1 MGEKLLRR
9 KPLKHKQ
16 TRGETLMKKFFE
28 DFKAFAMRG
37 NVIDMAIGIIIGAA
51 FTPIV
56 TAISDMLMNIIAG
69 LIGAPN
75 FDSVLQFSINDAV
88 IQPGTILTALV
99 NFLLVAIAL
108 YFFIVVPM
116 NKLAAMNKTKVE
128 EAEPEQ
134 TEETKLLVEIRDLL
148 AREIPTT
155 K

>member
-1 MGEKLLRR
+1 MKNFLKEFEK
-9 KPLKHKQ
+9 
-16 TRGETLMKKFFE
+16 FI
-28 DFKAFAMRG
+28 MRG

-99 NFLLVAIAL
+99 NFLLVAAAL
-108 YFFIVVPM
+108 YFFVVMPM
-116 NKLAAMNKTKVE
+116 NKFNDRIHRNDEAIE
-128 EAEPEQ
+128 EAVDAN
-134 TEETKLLVEIRDLL
+134 TELLTEIRDLL
-148 AREIPTT
+148 ANNS
-155 K
+155 KSQS

>member
-1 MGEKLLRR
+1 
-9 KPLKHKQ
+9 
-16 TRGETLMKKFFE
+16 
-28 DFKAFAMRG
+28 MRG

-99 NFLLVAIAL
+99 NFLLVAAAL
-108 YFFIVVPM
+108 YFFVVMPM
-116 NKLAAMNKTKVE
+116 NKFNDRIHRNDEAIE
-128 EAEPEQ
+128 EAVDAN
-134 TEETKLLVEIRDLL
+134 TELLTEIRDLL
-148 AREIPTT
+148 ANNS
-155 K
+155 KSQS

>member
-1 MGEKLLRR
+1 MIKGFRE
-9 KPLKHKQ
+9 
-16 TRGETLMKKFFE
+16 FI
-28 DFKAFAMRG
+28 MRG

-99 NFLLVAIAL
+99 NFLLVAAAL
-108 YFFIVVPM
+108 YFFVVMPM
-116 NKLAAMNKTKVE
+116 NKFNDRIHRNDEAIE
-128 EAEPEQ
+128 EAVDAN
-134 TEETKLLVEIRDLL
+134 TELLTEIRDLL
-148 AREIPTT
+148 ATNS
-155 K
+155 KS

>member
-1 MGEKLLRR
+1 MIKGFRE
-9 KPLKHKQ
+9 
-16 TRGETLMKKFFE
+16 FI
-28 DFKAFAMRG
+28 MRG

-99 NFLLVAIAL
+99 NFLLVAAAL
-108 YFFIVVPM
+108 YFFVVMPM
-116 NKLAAMNKTKVE
+116 NKFNDRIHRNDEAIE
-128 EAEPEQ
+128 EAVDAN
-134 TEETKLLVEIRDLL
+134 TELLTEIRDLL
-148 AREIPTT
+148 KRS
-155 K
+155 

>member
-1 MGEKLLRR
+1 MIKGFRE
-9 KPLKHKQ
+9 
-16 TRGETLMKKFFE
+16 FI
-28 DFKAFAMRG
+28 MRG

-99 NFLLVAIAL
+99 NFLLVAAAL
-108 YFFIVVPM
+108 YFFVVMPM
-116 NKLAAMNKTKVE
+116 NKFNDRIHRNDEAIE
-128 EAEPEQ
+128 EAVDAN
-134 TEETKLLVEIRDLL
+134 TELLTEIRDLL
-148 AREIPTT
+148 SANAA

>member
-1 MGEKLLRR
+1 MIKGFRE
-9 KPLKHKQ
+9 
-16 TRGETLMKKFFE
+16 FI
-28 DFKAFAMRG
+28 MRG

-99 NFLLVAIAL
+99 NFLLVAAAL
-108 YFFIVVPM
+108 YFFVVMPM
-116 NKLAAMNKTKVE
+116 NKFNDRIHRNDEAIE
-128 EAEPEQ
+128 EAVDAN
-134 TEETKLLVEIRDLL
+134 TDLLTEIRDLL
-148 AREIPTT
+148 ANNS
-155 K
+155 KSQS

>member
-1 MGEKLLRR
+1 MIKGFRE
-9 KPLKHKQ
+9 
-16 TRGETLMKKFFE
+16 FI
-28 DFKAFAMRG
+28 MRG

-99 NFLLVAIAL
+99 NFLLVAAAL
-108 YFFIVVPM
+108 YFFVVMPM
-116 NKLAAMNKTKVE
+116 NKFNDRIHRNDEAIE
-128 EAEPEQ
+128 EAVDAN
-134 TEETKLLVEIRDLL
+134 TELLTEIRDLL
-148 AREIPTT
+148 KEQQ

>member
-1 MGEKLLRR
+1 MIKGFRE
-9 KPLKHKQ
+9 
-16 TRGETLMKKFFE
+16 FI
-28 DFKAFAMRG
+28 MRG

-99 NFLLVAIAL
+99 NFLLVAAAL
-108 YFFIVVPM
+108 YFFVVMPM
-116 NKLAAMNKTKVE
+116 NKFNDRIHRNDEAIE
-128 EAEPEQ
+128 EAVDAN
-134 TEETKLLVEIRDLL
+134 TELLTEIRDLL
-148 AREIPTT
+148 ANNTQSQS
-155 K
+155 

>member
-1 MGEKLLRR
+1 MIKGFRE
-9 KPLKHKQ
+9 
-16 TRGETLMKKFFE
+16 FI
-28 DFKAFAMRG
+28 MRG

-99 NFLLVAIAL
+99 NFLLVAAAL
-108 YFFIVVPM
+108 YFFVVMPM
-116 NKLAAMNKTKVE
+116 NKFNDRIHRNDEAIE
-128 EAEPEQ
+128 EAVDAN
-134 TEETKLLVEIRDLL
+134 TELLTEIRDLL
-148 AREIPTT
+148 AKR
-155 K
+155 

>member
-1 MGEKLLRR
+1 MIKGFRE
-9 KPLKHKQ
+9 
-16 TRGETLMKKFFE
+16 FI
-28 DFKAFAMRG
+28 MRG

-99 NFLLVAIAL
+99 NFLLVAAAL
-108 YFFIVVPM
+108 YFFVVMPM
-116 NKLAAMNKTKVE
+116 NKFNDRIHRNDEAIE
-128 EAEPEQ
+128 EAVDAN
-134 TEETKLLVEIRDLL
+134 TELLTEIRDLL
-148 AREIPTT
+148 KAQNTRG
-155 K
+155 

>member
-1 MGEKLLRR
+1 MIKGFRE
-9 KPLKHKQ
+9 
-16 TRGETLMKKFFE
+16 FI
-28 DFKAFAMRG
+28 MRG

-99 NFLLVAIAL
+99 NFLLVAAAL
-108 YFFIVVPM
+108 YFFVVMPM
-116 NKLAAMNKTKVE
+116 NKFNDRIHRNDEAIE
-128 EAEPEQ
+128 EAVDAN
-134 TEETKLLVEIRDLL
+134 TELL
-148 AREIPTT
+148 T
-155 K
+155 

>member
-1 MGEKLLRR
+1 MIKGFRE
-9 KPLKHKQ
+9 
-16 TRGETLMKKFFE
+16 FI
-28 DFKAFAMRG
+28 MRG

-99 NFLLVAIAL
+99 NFLLVAAAL
-108 YFFIVVPM
+108 YFFVVMPM
-116 NKLAAMNKTKVE
+116 NKFNDRIHRNDEAIE
-128 EAEPEQ
+128 EAVDAN
-134 TEETKLLVEIRDLL
+134 TELLTEIRDLL
-148 AREIPTT
+148 ANNS
-155 K
+155 KSQS

>member
-1 MGEKLLRR
+1 MIKGFRE
-9 KPLKHKQ
+9 
-16 TRGETLMKKFFE
+16 FI
-28 DFKAFAMRG
+28 MRG

-99 NFLLVAIAL
+99 NFLLVAAAL
-108 YFFIVVPM
+108 YFFVVMPM
-116 NKLAAMNKTKVE
+116 NKFNDRIHRNDEAIE
-128 EAEPEQ
+128 EAVDAN
-134 TEETKLLVEIRDLL
+134 TELLTEIRDLL
-148 AREIPTT
+148 KEGKASPNG
-155 K
+155 

>member
-1 MGEKLLRR
+1 MIKGFRE
-9 KPLKHKQ
+9 
-16 TRGETLMKKFFE
+16 FI
-28 DFKAFAMRG
+28 MRG

-99 NFLLVAIAL
+99 NFLLVAAAL
-108 YFFIVVPM
+108 YFFVVMPM
-116 NKLAAMNKTKVE
+116 NKFNDRIHRNDEAIE
-128 EAEPEQ
+128 EAVDAN
-134 TEETKLLVEIRDLL
+134 TELLTEFRDLL
-148 AREIPTT
+148 ANNS
-155 K
+155 KSQS